1 MNSNSVYH
9 NLLLKCLLCCA
20 LLQKVLKFLLL
31 FTNGRQ
37 KFDPQ
42 MVESE
47 AKRPRIATINP
58 FAVCF

>member
-9 NLLLKCLLCCA
+9 NLLLKSLLCCA
-20 LLQKVLKFLLL
+20 LLQKVLKFL

-42 MVESE
+42 IVESE